1 MLKKQRLDFFIA
13 LILATGSASA
23 ASLALSPVISGQIRH
38 DGLSTDQTRE
48 LLVVMLKHEKLFI
61 SKPGFSIETVRLIPG
76 YINFHVTWDS
86 PKAAATDVIGEFA
99 VSPLTGDIW
108 EINNCKRYS
117 FTQLSQL
124 QAEITKHTGKTFTD
138 ESTVRQGMG
147 CK

>member
-1 MLKKQRLDFFIA
+1 MLKKTLLYCFA
-13 LILATGSASA
+13 VLMLTAGSSCAAT
-23 ASLALSPVISGQIRH
+23 PVISGQIRH

-48 LLVVMLKHEKLFI
+48 LLVMMLRHEKLFI
-61 SKPGFSIETVRLIPG
+61 NKPGFSIETVRIIPG

-117 FTQLSQL
+117 FKQLSQV
-124 QAEITKHTGKTFTD
+124 QAEITKQTGKTFAD
-138 ESTVRQGMG
+138 EATVRQGMG
-147 CK
+147 CE